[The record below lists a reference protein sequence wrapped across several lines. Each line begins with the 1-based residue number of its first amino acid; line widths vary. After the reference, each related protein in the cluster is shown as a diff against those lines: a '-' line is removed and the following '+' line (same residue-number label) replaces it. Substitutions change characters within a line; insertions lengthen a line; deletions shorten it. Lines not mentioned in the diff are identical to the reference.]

1 MNLFKKLISVP
12 GLTVQSEQESSGQ
25 PAPERTE
32 HLVTAAEPDASG
44 CSAAEAV
51 AAERKRVSSILAVAR
66 PGQEELRDK
75 LVASGTD
82 ALEAVLALSA
92 NAKTLPA
99 PVATLEVR
107 EEPKEKI
114 TEAGIAAEMFKMIS
128 ASARPPVQT
137 SAQPDRDIKAEFAA
151 IKDPKEA
158 EKFFEANREA
168 LVNSKIN
175 INLNKEG

>member
-25 PAPERTE
+25 TAPERTE
-32 HLVTAAEPDASG
+32 HLVMAAEPDVSG
-44 CSAAEAV
+44 CSVAEAV
-51 AAERKRVSSILAVAR
+51 AAERKRVSSILAVAK

-99 PVATLEVR
+99 PAATP

-114 TEAGIAAEMFKMIS
+114 PEAGIAAEILKTLS
-128 ASARPPVQT
+128 ASVRQPVQT
-137 SAQPDRDIKAEFAA
+137 SAQPDRDVKAEYAA